1 MDKFDGNLVKSDN
14 PSIVYKAHL
23 VKSPGRSDGR
33 MTGFIVEKDDGVRK
47 HVIVF
52 PNKDSQA
59 DG

>member
-52 PNKDSQA
+52 PNGDSQS